1 MSLITRCNECGYGQ
15 SWHTRNCGSKGL
27 IQTAPAIKQ
36 TFIPPK
42 WPSEAPVAI
51 VLLAMNV
58 AGLFFAIWVIK
69 TIWSIV

>member
-15 SWHTRNCGSKGL
+15 GWHTRSCVASIKL
-27 IQTAPAIKQ
+27 TAPAIKQ

-42 WPSEAPVAI
+42 QPSEAGAAI
-51 VLLAMNV
+51 VLLAIH
-58 AGLFFAIWVIK
+58 GGCLFFAIWVIK